1 MSQNGTQEIRDEAQ
15 RLIKAIRCL
24 VRRFSV
30 SERADVSCCGM
41 TVAQA
46 ATLEV
51 LKLEGAMG
59 LSVLGRRLGI
69 SPSTLSRN
77 LQRLEERG
85 LVQRIA
91 NPDDARAAIAAL
103 TPDGE
108 RAAGELE
115 EREIRSAGAILDRL
129 SPDRRVTVV
138 QGLEDLLGAIRE
150 ATESCCSGAYDHLIH
165 ETGEPTLA
173 DRSQT

>member
-1 MSQNGTQEIRDEAQ
+1 MTAKTINDSRTEAL
-15 RLIKAIRCL
+15 RLLKAVRAL

-51 LKLEGAMG
+51 LKLEGAMR
-59 LSVLGRRLGI
+59 LSALGRRLGI

-85 LVQRIA
+85 LIERA
-91 NPDDARAAIAAL
+91 SDPDDARAAIASL
-103 TPDGE
+103 TSAGE
-108 RAAGELE
+108 KTAAELE
-115 EREIRSAGAILDRL
+115 EQEIVSAGALLDL
-129 SPDRRVTVV
+129 LPPERRGSVV
-138 QGLEDLLGAIRE
+138 QGLEDLLEAIRK
-150 ATESCCSGAYDHLIH
+150 ATESCCPGAFDHLMNN
-165 ETGEPTLA
+165 
-173 DRSQT
+173 DRNEE

>member
-1 MSQNGTQEIRDEAQ
+1 MTAKTITDSRTEAL
-15 RLIKAIRCL
+15 RLLKAVRAL

-51 LKLEGAMG
+51 LKLEGAMR
-59 LSVLGRRLGI
+59 LSALGRRLGI

-85 LVQRIA
+85 LIERA
-91 NPDDARAAIAAL
+91 SDPDDARAAIASL
-103 TPDGE
+103 TSAGE
-108 RAAGELE
+108 KTAAELE
-115 EREIRSAGAILDRL
+115 EQEIVSAGALLDL
-129 SPDRRVTVV
+129 LPPERRGSVV
-138 QGLEDLLGAIRE
+138 QGLEDLLEAIRK
-150 ATESCCSGAYDHLIH
+150 ATESCCPGAFDHLMNN
-165 ETGEPTLA
+165 
-173 DRSQT
+173 DRNEE